1 MRRTPEITARD
12 LKGVVGYA
20 ITPIKAGS
28 DRNAKNVV
36 DLDETAR
43 LTANLIDDGVTALV
57 LNGTFGEVG
66 SLLWDELKAYTACV
80 IETTRKRVP
89 VFAGVTTL
97 NTRETL
103 IRARTFRDMGATG
116 FNVGRPMLASMAD
129 DNIVTYHQDIAEEL
143 PDMAMMLYDD
153 MEAFKRPLTTWV
165 YGELAKIPQIVG
177 CKYRT
182 RLLLAGATMNTY
194 NADLDAVGD
203 NIRLMPS
210 VTDWYMAHRL
220 FGIDVAWG
228 SSVNGGPAPLVA
240 LGNALKSGRDAEA
253 KALAKEIAWA
263 YEGLIPTKGM
273 HEAWHMDK
281 IPFMKA
287 RYSASGYVNAGPA
300 LPPYHHLAPDRRALA
315 EELGRRSGELHAKY
329 ARKRQAAAAE

>member
-1 MRRTPEITARD
+1 MATLPALKASD
-12 LKGVVGYA
+12 LKGVVGYM
-20 ITPIKAGS
+20 ITPIHEGA
-28 DRNAKNVV
+28 DRNTV
-36 DLDETAR
+36 DAVNLDEAAR
-43 LTANLIDDGVTALV
+43 LADSLVRDGVSALV

-66 SLLWDELKAYTACV
+66 SLSWDELKAFTAAV
-80 IETTRKRVP
+80 IETVKGRAP

-97 NTRETL
+97 STRETL
-103 IRARTFRDMGATG
+103 SRARAFRDIGADG
-116 FNVGRPMLASMAD
+116 FNVGRPMLAALSD
-129 DNIVTYHQDIAEEL
+129 DNIVRYHQDIAEEL

-165 YGELAKIPQIVG
+165 YGELAKIPQIIG

-210 VTDWYMAHRL
+210 VTDWYYAHTL
-220 FGIDVAWG
+220 FGLDVAWG
-228 SSVNGGPAPLVA
+228 SSVNGGPAPLIALRDA
-240 LGNALKSGRDAEA
+240 LGGGRKEEA
-253 KALAKEIAWA
+253 KTLAREIAWA
-263 YEGLIPTKGM
+263 YEGLIPTRGA

-287 RYSASGYVNAGPA
+287 RYTASGYCNAGPA
-300 LPPYHHLAPDRRALA
+300 LPPYHYISPERAALA
-315 EELGRRSGELHAKY
+315 RELGARSAELHRHY
-329 ARKRQAAAAE
+329 SRSLQAAE